1 MVEESRQRDRGIN
14 CGLGRYNHK
23 QLMKIKKKA
32 KIRQLR
38 KKIDEVVMIA
48 KNRQDAP

>member
-1 MVEESRQRDRGIN
+1 MVEESRQRDRKTN